1 MGIPNERVVAGATRM
16 PPMRWSGDETNFRR
30 CLYKSDLVSRKY
42 CQRCNAGPRWVLSIR
57 RTSGFPRP
65 LCPFSEWPLET
76 KLKRGSIFIRRFLM
90 KHFKCMEPTVVP
102 IPDLAAFTLAT
113 VPLTQSPSS
122 SDRDSPS
129 ALSPACLTLKRYES
143 FPSALPCATHVH
155 PACP

>member
-1 MGIPNERVVAGATRM
+1 MDTPNERVVAGATRM
-16 PPMRWSGDETNFRR
+16 PPRRWSGDETNFRR

-42 CQRCNAGPRWVLSIR
+42 RQRCNAGPRRVLSIR

-102 IPDLAAFTLAT
+102 SRTSLLLRSQPF
-113 VPLTQSPSS
+113 PLRNLHLLPIVTPH
-122 SDRDSPS
+122 P
-129 ALSPACLTLKRYES
+129 RY
-143 FPSALPCATHVH
+143 LPHV
-155 PACP
+155 